1 MTRIIDF
8 HIHLGDIFH
17 ENKNIT
23 FKTNLKKL
31 EYEDRFLEIEES
43 GYTKPIVVK
52 DEDDMQVLIDSGQG
66 RCWEATLEKF
76 SAEMDACGYTYACA
90 LPILPNTS
98 FEEYLAASKLD
109 PRIIPF
115 TSADFTMSIPE
126 MEKKLKKDIER
137 GAKGLKLH
145 PIIQNISLEDD
156 RVSAATE
163 VFGQA
168 GLPINTHV
176 GVTSYYG
183 RKSPWFTHQNVEY
196 GKYEAFYEYARRWPK
211 YTIVGAHRVTSIDDF
226 AKNMADLENVYT
238 DTSTSPAQNMK
249 KSVELLGPDRILFA
263 TDWPFCSLKVSRNLL
278 IEALGDDPDVLDKV
292 FYRNAARI
300 LKLEE

>member
-8 HIHLGDIFH
+8 HVHLGDIFH

-23 FKTNLKKL
+23 FKTNLKPHDFV
-31 EYEDRFLEIEES
+31 DRFLEIEES
-43 GYTKPIVVK
+43 GYIKPIVVK
-52 DEDDMQVLIDSGQG
+52 DDDDMQVLIDAGQY

-98 FEEYLAASKLD
+98 FEEYLAASMLD
-109 PRIIPF
+109 KRILPF
-115 TSADFTMSIPE
+115 SSADFTLPIPE
-126 MEKKLKKDIER
+126 MEKKLKKDIAR
-137 GAKGLKLH
+137 GAKGLKIH
-145 PIIQNISLEDD
+145 PIIQNISLHDE

-163 VFGQA
+163 VFGEA

-183 RKSPWFTHQNVEY
+183 KKSPWYSHQNIEY
-196 GKYEAFYEYARRWPK
+196 GRHEDFYEYARRWPK
-211 YTIVGAHRVTSIDDF
+211 YNLIGAHRVYTIDDF

-238 DTSTSPAQNMK
+238 DTSICPAHQMK
-249 KSVELLGPDRILFA
+249 KGVEMLGPDRILFA
-263 TDWPFCSLKVSRNLL
+263 TDWPFGSLKASVAELKK
-278 IEALGDDPDVLDKV
+278 ALGDDPDVMDKV
-292 FYRNAARI
+292 FYRNAAKI
-300 LKLEE
+300 LKLES